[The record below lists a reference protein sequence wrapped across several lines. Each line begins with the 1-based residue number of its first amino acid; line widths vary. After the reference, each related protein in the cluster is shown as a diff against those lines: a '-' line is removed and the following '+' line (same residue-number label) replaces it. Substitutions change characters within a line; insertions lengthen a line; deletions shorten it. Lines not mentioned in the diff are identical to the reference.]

1 MEPDNQ
7 GEAVFAIGAQYFLYF
22 GVLGIFLPY
31 FNLYCYHLGFSGF
44 QIGLLSGLRSVTL
57 VIFSLVWAALADR
70 LQNRKAIYVFCSAAA
85 AAVWTLYLTS
95 EDFGFL
101 LLVTMLYGIFFAP
114 IISFLE
120 AFTMDALNR
129 DKRRYGQ
136 IRAWGSVSFIL
147 TVLVMGWIIDAYG
160 IRIILMLILMG
171 GMAQAAGSVAVPRTS
186 RGETGKPPAER
197 EFLVQ
202 RRTVVF
208 MVCAFLMLVSHGT
221 YYGFFSIHLDALGYG
236 KTFIG
241 TAWALASTAEILAM
255 VFSERLFRRFSL
267 ESVLAVSFGVAALRW
282 FLLAQ
287 VTSLP
292 AILATQVLHALT
304 YGTFH
309 MASILFMDR
318 LTPDGSKTLGQAVNN
333 AIQYGLGLMAGFFF
347 NGWLYETV
355 GSFGLFAISG
365 AIALVALVL
374 FLGLGRV
381 GEDRSP
387 EGRVVSGG
395 PRGAK

>member
-1 MEPDNQ
+1 MEPDNR
-7 GEAVFAIGAQYFLYF
+7 GKAVFAIGAQYFLYF

-57 VIFSLVWAALADR
+57 VVFSLVWATLADR
-70 LQNRKAIYVFCSAAA
+70 LQNRKAIYVLCSTAAA
-85 AAVWTLYLTS
+85 AAWALFLAS

-101 LLVTMLYGIFFAP
+101 LLVTILYGIFFAP

-129 DKRRYGQ
+129 DKRRYGR

-147 TVLVMGWIIDAYG
+147 TVLALGWIIDAYG
-160 IRIILMLILMG
+160 IRIILTLILLG
-171 GMAQAAGSVAVPRTS
+171 GLAQAAGAVAVPRT
-186 RGETGKPPAER
+186 RRRETGKPQTDR
-197 EFLVQ
+197 GFLVEH
-202 RRTVVF
+202 RTVVF
-208 MVCAFLMLVSHGT
+208 LVCAFLMLVSHGT

-236 KTFIG
+236 KAVIG
-241 TAWALASTAEILAM
+241 AAWALSSTAEILAM

-267 ESVLAVSFGVAALRW
+267 EAVLAVSFGVAAFRW
-282 FLLAQ
+282 LVLAQ
-287 VTSLP
+287 ITSLP
-292 AILATQVLHALT
+292 AILGTQILHALT

-318 LTPDGSKTLGQAVNN
+318 LTPDRSKTLGQAVNN
-333 AIQYGLGLMAGFFF
+333 AIQYGLGLMAGFFL

-365 AIALVALVL
+365 AIALAAMVL
-374 FLGLGRV
+374 FLGLGRA

-387 EGRVVSGG
+387 EGPVASGG
-395 PRGAK
+395 LL